1 MKYNQWP
8 RVKISELCELIVDCV
23 NKTAPSVDYETPY
36 KMIRTPNIKGGRV
49 NLTSCRYVEK
59 ETFKKWTRR
68 ATVDKGDVLLTR
80 EAPMGESG
88 YVNFTDT
95 VFLGQR
101 IMQYRADPKKLDST
115 YLLYAF
121 LSPDLQYQFRR
132 HDSTG
137 SIVSH
142 IRVPDCLEFEIS
154 TPELDV
160 QKKIASVL
168 SNIDNKIDIN
178 NRINTELETMAKTL
192 YDYWFV
198 QFDFPDSNGKP
209 YKTSGGKMVYNAV
222 LKREIPAG
230 WNSCKL
236 GEFIKMEYGK
246 PLKSENRAGSG
257 YPVFGSSGIVGFH
270 NDYLVEG
277 PGIIIGRKGT
287 VGKVNFT
294 FENFY
299 PIDTTYY
306 VSPKKRISMIFLNY
320 LISSLGLEGMN
331 SDSAVPGLNREA
343 ALGLSIVSAP
353 LELISKYHEH
363 AVTWFDKKK
372 IIMEE
377 NNNLVKLRDWL
388 LPLLM
393 NGQVTVK

>member
-1 MKYNQWP
+1 MGQ
-8 RVKISELCELIVDCV
+8 VC
-23 NKTAPSVDYETPY
+23 
-36 KMIRTPNIKGGRV
+36 MIPAG
-49 NLTSCRYVEK
+49 VECC
-59 ETFKKWTRR
+59 
-68 ATVDKGDVLLTR
+68 
-80 EAPMGESG
+80 
-88 YVNFTDT
+88 
-95 VFLGQR
+95 LGQR
-101 IMQYRADPKKLDST
+101 MVLIKVNTKKVDSE
-115 YLLYAF
+115 YLLFA
-121 LSPDLQYQFRR
+121 LQSEFVQKQIKKSDR
-132 HDSTG
+132 TG
-137 SIVSH
+137 SIVSNLC
-142 IRVPDCLEFEIS
+142 IPDLKALEI
-154 TPELDV
+154 PLLDNSV
-160 QKKIASVL
+160 AIASTL
-168 SNIDNKIDIN
+168 KSIFNKIEIN
-178 NRINTELETMAKTL
+178 NHINTELETMAKTL

-209 YKTSGGKMVYNAV
+209 YKTSGGKMVYNTV
-222 LKREIPAG
+222 LKREIPTG

-343 ALGLSIVSAP
+343 ALGLSIVNAP

-393 NGQVTVK
+393 NGQVAVK